1 MSSTHILCIASV
13 PSMYSVY
20 CIVLY
25 SVHLTTHLQYKCE
38 FLLSLTVFAIIAVFM
53 VSKNEN

>member
-1 MSSTHILCIASV
+1 
-13 PSMYSVY
+13 MYSVY